1 MSSCKRRFSRSAI
14 SRLRPASVSSS
25 LLASSWWRRL
35 IISRSFAAIV
45 SFWRLVH
52 MHKFG
57 NIFTI
62 THGILIS
69 SDSYN
74 EVAIFKYVYCANW
87 HIPVFFLSFFLSL
100 RGVTCPSRT
109 SAEACLMGWP
119 NARPQGWDKCSVAR
133 HHQVAWRCAL
143 NVDAARPLSFD
154 TERGVYRGWGNEGG
168 NWRGF
173 VPRHLTC
180 LAL

>member
-1 MSSCKRRFSRSAI
+1 MTVLKNTERDTALTWFSRVINAMSSCKRRFSRSAI

-87 HIPVFFLSFFLSL
+87 HIPVFFLSFFLSFFLYEESHAPHVPVLRPASWAGPMHDL
-100 RGVTCPSRT
+100 RGGT
-109 SAEACLMGWP
+109 S
-119 NARPQGWDKCSVAR
+119 V
-133 HHQVAWRCAL
+133 V
-143 NVDAARPLSFD
+143 
-154 TERGVYRGWGNEGG
+154 
-168 NWRGF
+168 
-173 VPRHLTC
+173 
-180 LAL
+180 